1 MNDSTVLQ
9 LLGFLVL
16 LVTLISGIVSI
27 KKNIN
32 DSNAV
37 TTASHIA
44 LEHRL
49 TVLEE
54 SIKWIKEHIPAMQRR
69 QSDRGE

>member
-1 MNDSTVLQ
+1 MNDQTVLQ
-9 LLGFLVL
+9 IFGFLVL
-16 LVTLISGIVSI
+16 LVTLVSGIVSI

-32 DSNAV
+32 DSNAL
-37 TTASHIA
+37 TTASHVA

-69 QSDRGE
+69 QSDKGD